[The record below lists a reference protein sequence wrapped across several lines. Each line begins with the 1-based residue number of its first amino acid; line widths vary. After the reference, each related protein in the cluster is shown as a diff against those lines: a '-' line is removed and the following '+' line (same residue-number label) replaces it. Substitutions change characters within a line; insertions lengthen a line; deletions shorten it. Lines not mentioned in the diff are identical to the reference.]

1 MYVTIIL
8 CKNYYFSYW
17 YQLLGI
23 FNTTDNIVVV
33 LLFLILIFIKNKNI
47 FKTIFIFL
55 LIFYHKL
62 YIYNQSILVVIIHNI
77 NTNLINGIM
86 LIHPIILYLLYAY
99 ILCFFFIYFFFLK
112 KKFIKNINLQQ
123 NIKYNYIYSIISLF
137 LGSYWAEQ
145 ELFWGGW

>member
-112 KKFIKNINLQQ
+112 KNL
-123 NIKYNYIYSIISLF
+123 
-137 LGSYWAEQ
+137 
-145 ELFWGGW
+145 